1 MCLMLSQVL
10 GRQQA
15 KSYIVS
21 NLMSLW
27 PKVRIPTSRN
37 TGLPPLDVLR
47 LASYETFGWV
57 GHVEGPSER
66 SSSKYALGAQG
77 SQGEVTQ
84 GRGRASRRDPEPSSL
99 PSARFL
105 PLFLPYF
112 IVWRLL
118 LWWKKLDGLSP

>member
-15 KSYIVS
+15 KSYVVS

-37 TGLPPLDVLR
+37 AGLPPLDVLLHTLR

-66 SSSKYALGAQG
+66 SFSNYALGAQG
-77 SQGEVTQ
+77 PQGEITR
-84 GRGRASRRDPEPSSL
+84 GRGRASRGDPEPSSL
-99 PSARFL
+99 PSARFV

-112 IVWRLL
+112 IV
-118 LWWKKLDGLSP
+118 